1 MCPTGWASDLGRV
14 GPSEG
19 ALEKPKECQR
29 GEQWRARQGWA
40 WEVEFWGSNL
50 GRLQKKKE
58 VSALPVFSQKA
69 PLSTCTNLYSL
80 GCPEVKQDDTVP
92 PGGPRPL
99 HSHWPPRGRGVD
111 TEGWGGVK
119 KSGLREF
126 LGVLGKQGSLSLPSL
141 SLSLQK
147 LVNNYCG
154 HLRPKGR

>member
-80 GCPEVKQDDTVP
+80 GCPEVKQGDTVP
-92 PGGPRPL
+92 PGGPAHCIP
-99 HSHWPPRGRGVD
+99 
-111 TEGWGGVK
+111 T
-119 KSGLREF
+119 GL
-126 LGVLGKQGSLSLPSL
+126 LGVGESI
-141 SLSLQK
+141 QK
-147 LVNNYCG
+147 AGVE
-154 HLRPKGR
+154 